1 MACPVRAQPPA
12 KGLPCPG
19 AAQRRRLGAHWIPR
33 APRPPRGP
41 GWRLGVLRR
50 ARTSRGG
57 VPAPRRHPPV
67 LRMVLEALQAGERRR
82 GTSVAAIKV
91 YILQKYPT
99 VDLIR
104 LKYLLKQALA
114 TGMRRGLLVR
124 PLNSKAKGAT
134 GSFKLVPK
142 HKRKIQPR
150 KTSAMT
156 ARRRP
161 GEAEVKGPKKPS
173 EAKKDPPN
181 AGEMKKRPR
190 RAGDVRTAPP
200 KPGAAEE
207 KASKKGSQTQDQEA
221 RLGEARKAPR
231 QPDKAR
237 RAPPSA
243 RGPGGKSKVKGRS
256 SQDAEAHRETK
267 DGSQSSKPTVTKHT
281 EDHHPHFTDKRR
293 PLREGERGAACPARK
308 KMENKVP
315 KEAAAH
321 GARAGPRARPAAP
334 PKGSASKTTPAPL
347 AGEMEAHKDPRRRC
361 MPTKASSSKA
371 ASKKTEPR
379 ARGVLERDRD
389 SA

>member
-1 MACPVRAQPPA
+1 APTRGALDPP
-12 KGLPCPG
+12 GPSPT
-19 AAQRRRLGAHWIPR
+19 PR
-33 APRPPRGP
+33 ARLAPGRAPPGTFGDRACGRPGLWLTSCCPSAG
-41 GWRLGVLRR
+41 
-50 ARTSRGG
+50 TSRGG

-267 DGSQSSKPTVTKHT
+267 DGSQSSKPTVTK
-281 EDHHPHFTDKRR
+281 
-293 PLREGERGAACPARK
+293 GERGAACPARK